1 MFAKCATVLGRDGPG
16 LRKWGMGAML
26 QGLLTVGSVV
36 LAALRV
42 VQFWD

>member
-1 MFAKCATVLGRDGPG
+1 MFAKRPMVLGRDGPG

-26 QGLLTVGSVV
+26 QGLLTVGGVV
-36 LAALRV
+36 LAALWV